1 MRKRQRLLTEDDN
14 LQHIWPSFADVTS
27 TFALLLFVLVLL
39 AYVRNLVSSKQLAAY
54 QEQIAGASKRLGVL
68 SLDLERTQREI
79 NMGRTLLSASER
91 KLSAQQGI
99 ILASQQEL
107 EGLRARLSSIALLRV
122 EVLEKVKRAIEA
134 VLGGAP
140 GAAQP
145 GAVQP
150 GAGGELVRIGDNG
163 NIVINEGLVFEFN
176 SFAIKPSSTPLL
188 DTLAR
193 ALEGVLDDPE
203 VREYV
208 DAIVVQGH
216 TDDRGSGSFN
226 RELSAKRANTVLDYV
241 FSANPNLERKYA
253 GFFTASAFSEFRPL
267 DPGENEAAYERNRR
281 IEISVALKDANVRK
295 LIEQYMQNV
304 GAADATGAASG
315 GGPGG
320 AWAAGGAAPT
330 APEGSDPGRPE
341 PAPGRAP

>member
-1 MRKRQRLLTEDDN
+1 MRKRQRLLSEEDN

-54 QEQIAGASKRLGVL
+54 QEQISSAEKRLGAL
-68 SLDLERTQREI
+68 ALDLERTQREI
-79 NMGRTLLSASER
+79 ATGRTLLSASER

-140 GAAQP
+140 AAAAGAAEP

-150 GAGGELVRIGDNG
+150 GTAGELVRIGDNG

-176 SFAIKPSSTPLL
+176 SFAIKASSTTLL

-193 ALEGVLDDPE
+193 ALEGVLDDPD

-226 RELSAKRANTVLDYV
+226 RELSAKRANAVLDYV

-253 GFFTASAFSEFRPL
+253 SFFTASAFSEFRPL
-267 DPGENEAAYERNRR
+267 DPAENEAAYERNRR

-304 GAADATGAASG
+304 DAAGGGAAATG
-315 GGPGG
+315 
-320 AWAAGGAAPT
+320 AAGGAAT
-330 APEGSDPGRPE
+330 APDGSNPRPAE
-341 PAPGRAP
+341 PAP